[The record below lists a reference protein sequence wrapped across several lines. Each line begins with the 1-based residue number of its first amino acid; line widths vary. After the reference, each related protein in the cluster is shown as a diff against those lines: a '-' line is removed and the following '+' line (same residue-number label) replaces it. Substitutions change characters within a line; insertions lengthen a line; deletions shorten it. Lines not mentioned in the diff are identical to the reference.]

1 MVKKPPKL
9 YKIGEVIQY
18 SGLTRQTVHNYTTMG
33 LIQEESR
40 TVPGNHRLYPDTVF
54 EDLER
59 IQNLKA
65 EGKSLLDIREVME
78 EVRRKRAEEAE
89 AESEQE

>member
-65 EGKSLLDIREVME
+65 EGKSLLDIREIME